1 MAPKRSCKG
10 KKRSKKCPRSGKRS
24 CSRVR
29 ACAKP
34 SLFMDDIRWL
44 QFKKA
49 AMEAIAAAKLVTYT
63 LATNDITNVKYP
75 NPNND
80 PYFVAYKS
88 KVGAQNTA
96 WAAFYNAVNPQFI
109 TPKLLVEAKSEL
121 EFAVAQLAQLLA
133 SLPLGTKADYL
144 INNNVIY
151 KDGFVF
157 HYIPFSSAKII
168 KALKDKQD
176 AVSTALVSLRV

>member
-1 MAPKRSCKG
+1 
-10 KKRSKKCPRSGKRS
+10 
-24 CSRVR
+24 
-29 ACAKP
+29 
-34 SLFMDDIRWL
+34 MDDIRWL

-49 AMEAIAAAKLVTYT
+49 AMEAIAAAKLVKYT
-63 LATNDITNVKYP
+63 LV
-75 NPNND
+75 NND
-80 PYFVAYKS
+80 VGSQFPSPTEDAHFVAYNA

-133 SLPLGTKADYL
+133 SLPLGTKADYF

-157 HYIPFSSAKII
+157 SHYIPFSSAKII

>member
-49 AMEAIAAAKLVTYT
+49 AMEAIAAAKLVKYT
-63 LATNDITNVKYP
+63 LQNIPIPTPDA
-75 NPNND
+75 
-80 PYFVAYKS
+80 YFDAYNA

-133 SLPLGTKADYL
+133 SLPLGTKADYF

-157 HYIPFSSAKII
+157 SHYIPFSSAKII